1 MYRLKTTL
9 IRARPI
15 VLNVPDKKGE
25 SEFET
30 GMRYYYTCYDHL
42 NGKEVATITRV
53 VKTADY
59 DFETKKRI
67 YYFWP
72 EENVEVTLKNG
83 ENLQFH
89 WFKRQMKF
97 GDVLKKVNEIVFG
110 QDRYVDDKGISYQNV
125 LKKLE
130 FILLKH

>member
-15 VLNVPDKKGE
+15 VLNVPGKKGE

-30 GMRYYYTCYDHL
+30 GMTYYYTCSDHL
-42 NGKEVATITRV
+42 NDKEVGKITRV

-59 DFETKKRI
+59 DWESKKRI
-67 YYFWP
+67 YYFWS
-72 EENVEVTLKNG
+72 EENVEVSLKNG
-83 ENLQFH
+83 NNMRFH
-89 WFKRQMKF
+89 WLKTQMKF
-97 GDVLKKVNEIVFG
+97 GDVLKKVNEVVFA
-110 QDRYVDDKGISYQNV
+110 QDRYVDDKDISYQNV

-130 FILLKH
+130 FI

>member
-15 VLNVPDKKGE
+15 VLNVPGKKGE

-30 GMRYYYTCYDHL
+30 GMTYYYTCYDHL
-42 NGKEVATITRV
+42 NDKEVATITRV

-59 DFETKKRI
+59 DFESKKRI

-72 EENVEVTLKNG
+72 EENVEVSLKNG
-83 ENLQFH
+83 NNMRFH
-89 WFKRQMKF
+89 WLKTQMKF

-110 QDRYVDDKGISYQNV
+110 QDRYVDDKDISYQNV

-130 FILLKH
+130 FI

>member
-15 VLNVPDKKGE
+15 VLSVPGKKGE

-30 GMRYYYTCYDHL
+30 GMTYHYACYDHL
-42 NGKEVATITRV
+42 NDKEVGEITRV

-59 DFETKKRI
+59 DFENKKRI

-72 EENVEVTLKNG
+72 EENVKVSLASG
-83 ENLQFH
+83 ENMQFH
-89 WFKRQMKF
+89 WLKTQMKF
-97 GDVLKKVNEIVFG
+97 GDVLKKVNETVFG
-110 QDRYVDDKGISYQNV
+110 QSRYIDDKDISYQNV

-130 FILLKH
+130 FI

>member
-9 IRARPI
+9 IKARPI
-15 VLNVPDKKGE
+15 ILNVPGKKGE

-30 GMRYYYTCYDHL
+30 GMTYYYTCYDHL
-42 NGKEVATITRV
+42 NDKEVGEITRV

-59 DFETKKRI
+59 DFESKKRI

-83 ENLQFH
+83 ENMQFH
-89 WFKRQMKF
+89 WLKTRMKF
-97 GDVLKKVNEIVFG
+97 GDVLKKVNEVVFG
-110 QDRYVDDKGISYQNV
+110 HYRYVDDKDISYQNV

-130 FILLKH
+130 FI

>member
-15 VLNVPDKKGE
+15 ILSVPGKKGE

-30 GMRYYYTCYDHL
+30 GMIYHYTCYDRL
-42 NGKEVATITRV
+42 NGKEVGEITRV

-59 DFETKKRI
+59 DFESKERI

-72 EENVEVTLKNG
+72 EENVEVSLMDG
-83 ENLQFH
+83 ENMQFH
-89 WFKRQMKF
+89 WFKKQMKF
-97 GDVLKKVNEIVFG
+97 GDVLKKVNEVVFG
-110 QDRYVDDKGISYQNV
+110 HARYVDDKDISYQNV

-130 FILLKH
+130 FI

>member
-15 VLNVPDKKGE
+15 VLSVPGKKGE

-30 GMRYYYTCYDHL
+30 GMAYHYTCYDHL
-42 NGKEVATITRV
+42 NDKEVATITRV

-59 DFETKKRI
+59 DFESKKRI

-72 EENVEVTLKNG
+72 EENVEVSLKNG
-83 ENLQFH
+83 NNMRFH
-89 WFKRQMKF
+89 WFKTQMKF
-97 GDVLKKVNEIVFG
+97 GDVLKKVNEVVFG
-110 QDRYVDDKGISYQNV
+110 QSRYIDDKDISYQNV

-130 FILLKH
+130 FI